1 MNRTSTSSVTP
12 HRAYGSIPQ
21 PNLLWP
27 RVLPFYSSV
36 SGPWEHGGRYLLL
49 TDRKHLSFVPPDRT
63 RQKNHNRK
71 SSSCRESSV
80 GDIFIWGG
88 GFVVRLLINDVRIGL
103 SSSESEKKRE
113 TERNHFVSVTYLIR
127 LNRIWRAVT
136 IIHINFSELLKLSVW
151 LIRQVPRAFGRLLSF
166 PN

>member
-1 MNRTSTSSVTP
+1 MNRMSTSSVTL

-71 SSSCRESSV
+71 VLSGRVASETSFSEEEASSSGSSY
-80 GDIFIWGG
+80 
-88 GFVVRLLINDVRIGL
+88 LNNDVRIGRL
-103 SSSESEKKRE
+103 ILGIRKSKRE
-113 TERNHFVSVTYLIR
+113 RTESLC
-127 LNRIWRAVT
+127 
-136 IIHINFSELLKLSVW
+136 FSDISNQTE
-151 LIRQVPRAFGRLLSF
+151 
-166 PN
+166 